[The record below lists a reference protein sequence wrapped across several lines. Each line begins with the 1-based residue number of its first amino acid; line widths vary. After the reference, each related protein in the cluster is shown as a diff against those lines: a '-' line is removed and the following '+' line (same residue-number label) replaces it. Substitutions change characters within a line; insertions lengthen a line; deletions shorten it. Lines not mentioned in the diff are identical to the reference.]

1 MKVLIIISL
10 TISILILMSA
20 TRDEDEA
27 NQKVSSTNANT
38 AKEVPEEKKQ
48 EKFVDSLLA
57 TWVKKQLLTNLL
69 QDPGFH
75 KEDSCFDNIEI
86 SNAALSNAKAAL
98 QTRDA
103 LWMYLSRTNYEGGDN
118 AYLGCFMLLYL
129 LYRCSCMLSPTV
141 LYYCADAL
149 RTYTTTS
156 WGPARARQPVGGYC
170 LAQGQLHTSL
180 SSVFFLF
187 FILILNSS
195 SWLHSSLLI
204 INYSQWS
211 LLCIHHHSSS
221 SASFIL

>member
-1 MKVLIIISL
+1 MDSL
-10 TISILILMSA
+10 SPTC
-20 TRDEDEA
+20 DEDEA
-27 NQKVSSTNANT
+27 HQKVSSTNANT
-38 AKEVPEEKKQ
+38 AKEIPEEKKQ

-57 TWVKKQLLTNLL
+57 TWGKKQLLTNLL
-69 QDPGFH
+69 QDPGFQ

-103 LWMYLSRTNYEGGDN
+103 LWMYLSRANYEGGDN

-156 WGPARARQPVGGYC
+156 WGPARAGQPVGGYC
-170 LAQGQLHTSL
+170 LAQGPLHISL
-180 SSVFFLF
+180 SSASLILFLIS
-187 FILILNSS
+187 ILILNSS